1 MLHCWSVESSKRP
14 SFKQITQEL
23 KDILAKGTS
32 KREASR
38 VVEEYYTEPISHDD

>member
-1 MLHCWSVESSKRP
+1 MVRCWSADSSKRP

-23 KDILAKGTS
+23 KDILVKGTS

-38 VVEEYYTEPISHDD
+38 VVEEYYTEPISRDD